1 MKGNTLGAIVLLPR
15 KTANSS
21 QYLYT
26 CTISAGWGSSLLST
40 SSGIYTVDPVSSQ
53 ANLPLITQQK
63 ITQNLE
69 SFSESKL
76 SHFQQ
81 IQSYE
86 IGVFNEPNYPERPIT
101 ITPAWADYLNPFVPS
116 INTTVFNALMSL
128 DGVFIPRHT
137 LAAIMLVGLV
147 TNGLARVGF
156 QNRLQGSLKTFRN
169 SKTNDTVLDGNYW
182 ISGKGDFF
190 IVDPIESKD
199 WVKLPV
205 ESGLQGYA
213 YNTTGTAPK
222 IAIAF
227 LLTYCLFALSHIL
240 YAGFSGISSTSWD
253 SIAEVTAL
261 AMNSTPTTALRNTCA
276 GITKFHIFKLPV
288 RILTR
293 RDDEG
298 DFEHLELVFGSVKE
312 NEVKERTIK
321 ANRIYGTMPSLR
333 RRAKAT

>member
-1 MKGNTLGAIVLLPR
+1 MELPQNPMKGNTLGAIVLLPR

-116 INTTVFNALMSL
+116 INTTVFNALVSL

-156 QNRLQGSLKTFRN
+156 KNRLQGSLKTFRN
-169 SKTNDTVLDGNYW
+169 SKTNDTVLDGNCW

-222 IAIAF
+222 VAIAF

-240 YAGFSGISSTSWD
+240 YAGFSGMMSFTS
-253 SIAEVTAL
+253 L
-261 AMNSTPTTALRNTCA
+261 LC
-276 GITKFHIFKLPV
+276 
-288 RILTR
+288 LT
-293 RDDEG
+293 
-298 DFEHLELVFGSVKE
+298 GS
-312 NEVKERTIK
+312 
-321 ANRIYGTMPSLR
+321 
-333 RRAKAT
+333 